1 MELVVILEFFL
12 VREHNSMNTI
22 QVILGLQQIP
32 RNYPMWQTAV
42 YLLMTHGIGCD
53 PRIFRTI
60 YSINY
65 CGIKL
70 KYPLGKIQL
79 RDQIQVYP
87 FGEIQLWNR
96 IQVPFGKIQLRNQ
109 IQVYPFG
116 KIQL

>member
-1 MELVVILEFFL
+1 MELVVILEFFVL
-12 VREHNSMNTI
+12 YT
-22 QVILGLQQIP
+22 Q
-32 RNYPMWQTAV
+32 
-42 YLLMTHGIGCD
+42 
-53 PRIFRTI
+53 F
-60 YSINY
+60 NY

-87 FGEIQLWNR
+87 CGEIQLWNR
-96 IQVPFGKIQLRNQ
+96 IQVPFGKIQLQNQ

>member
-32 RNYPMWQTAV
+32 HNYPMWQTAV

-60 YSINY
+60 YSI
-65 CGIKL
+65 
-70 KYPLGKIQL
+70 
-79 RDQIQVYP
+79 
-87 FGEIQLWNR
+87 
-96 IQVPFGKIQLRNQ
+96 
-109 IQVYPFG
+109 
-116 KIQL
+116 